1 MTRTGLAVALMLPVV
16 LVACQKTP
24 PPPPAA
30 GADRAGGRP
39 ARRAAPR
46 RRASTSSTVT
56 VTPASSTKT
65 GETIYSVV
73 ANGVGYNCV
82 VGPDGTIASFTPQ

>member
-16 LVACQKTP
+16 LAACQKTP
-24 PPPPAA
+24 PPPPQPVLTGPEAA
-30 GADRAGGRP
+30 CAARGAATAGVDV
-39 ARRAAPR
+39 
-46 RRASTSSTVT
+46 STVT

-65 GETIYSVV
+65 GEPIYSVV

-82 VGPDGTIASFTPQ
+82 VGLDGAVQSFTPQ

>member
-24 PPPPAA
+24 PPPPAPVLTGPEA
-30 GADRAGGRP
+30 ACA
-39 ARRAAPR
+39 ARG
-46 RRASTSSTVT
+46 ASTAGVDVSTVS
-56 VTPASSTKT
+56 VTPASATKT

-73 ANGVGYNCV
+73 ANGVGYNCA
-82 VGPDGTIASFTPQ
+82 VGPEGKIASFTPQ